1 MVCRGLFC
9 YFTHMQL
16 ESRSISE
23 QKAFVSRWPLARVK
37 KMKLAEYTSIAD
49 KGTFC
54 YALEFLTDENGSIRG
69 GSAYKFGI
77 FKRQQSGKAI
87 KARHLVTDGT
97 YGWYR
102 KYGTRRDAAFRQ
114 IRKQIVSI
122 IEAAQAKEFEKIDA
136 VDLGLA
142 VKWKIAFLYAPE
154 YLIPIYARH
163 VLANIAFVSGLEKAF
178 KLPVSA
184 LQAFLISQKPEN
196 QLSSDYALD
205 LWQAYVSIR
214 PGEDDSGDR
223 YLQEQPSTENWSQV
237 AEPQAA
243 YGKPRAKFD
252 EREILQSCL
261 QSEKEIREIL
271 TIWQRKKNMV
281 LQGPPGVGKS
291 FLARRLAWLLMGSKN
306 AQQVEWVQFHPNYAY
321 EDFVM
326 GLRPDGHGHFQL
338 QAGKFLAFCAR
349 AAEDLDKPYV
359 FVIDEINR
367 AHLTKVLGELM
378 YLLEADKR
386 NEEHAVRLS
395 YDMREQSFFVPPNL
409 YLIGTMNTADR
420 SLATMDY
427 ALRRRFAFI
436 PLLPAFNEKFI
447 QLLQEQGISADFAQ
461 KIAQKFSA
469 LNTRIIKDRNLGE
482 GFAIG
487 HSYFISDLRIDDVE
501 TWYEAILD
509 YEIKPLLKEYW
520 FDENHKVDE
529 QMSKL
534 AN

>member
-1 MVCRGLFC
+1 
-9 YFTHMQL
+9 MQL
-16 ESRSISE
+16 ESRSISQ
-23 QKAFVSRWPLARVK
+23 QKAFVRQWPLARIR
-37 KMKLAEYTSIAD
+37 KMELAEYTATAS
-49 KGTFC
+49 KETFC

-77 FKRQQSGKAI
+77 FKRQNAGQAVKAQ
-87 KARHLVTDGT
+87 HLVSDGT

-102 KYGTRRDAAFRQ
+102 KYGNRRDAAFRQ
-114 IRKQIVSI
+114 IRKQIVAI
-122 IEAAQAKEFEKIDA
+122 IEAALAEDFQAIDQ

-142 VKWKIAFLYAPE
+142 VKWKIAYLYAPAS
-154 YLIPIYARH
+154 LVPIYSRH
-163 VLANIAFVSGLEKAF
+163 VLSNIAFVSGLEKAF

-184 LQAFLISQKPEN
+184 LQAFLISQKSEN
-196 QLSSDYALD
+196 QSTSDYALD
-205 LWQAYVSIR
+205 LWQAFVSIH
-214 PGEDDSGDR
+214 PGEDDSPDR
-223 YLQEQPSTENWSQV
+223 YMLEQPVTDNWSKV

-243 YGKPRAKFD
+243 YGKSVAKFD
-252 EREILQSCL
+252 ESAILKDCL
-261 QSEKEIREIL
+261 QAEKDIREIL
-271 TIWQRKKNMV
+271 KVWKRKKNIV

-291 FLARRLAWLLMGSKN
+291 YLARRLAWLLIGSKN
-306 AQQVEWVQFHPNYAY
+306 ASQHEWVQFHPNYAY

-349 AAEDLDKPYV
+349 AAEDLDRPYV

-367 AHLTKVLGELM
+367 AHLSKVLGELM

-420 SLATMDY
+420 SLAMIDY

-436 PLLPAFNEKFI
+436 PLVPAFGEKFV
-447 QLLQEQGISADFAQ
+447 QKLHEQGISTDFAQ
-461 KIAQKFSA
+461 KIVNKFADLNAQIVK
-469 LNTRIIKDRNLGE
+469 NRNLGE
-482 GFAIG
+482 GYVIG
-487 HSYFISDLRIDDVE
+487 HSYFISDSKIDDIE
-501 TWYEAILD
+501 GWYDAIID
-509 YEIKPLLKEYW
+509 YEIAPLLKEYW
-520 FDENHKVDE
+520 FDDHERVNE
-529 QMSKL
+529 EISKL

>member
-1 MVCRGLFC
+1 
-9 YFTHMQL
+9 MQL

-23 QKAFVSRWPLARVK
+23 QKAFVKRWPLARIK
-37 KMKLAEYTSIAD
+37 KMKLAEYTSTAD

-77 FKRQQSGKAI
+77 FKRQQTGKAT
-87 KARHLVTDGT
+87 KAQHLVTDGT

-102 KYGTRRDAAFRQ
+102 KYGNRCDAAFRQ
-114 IRKQIVSI
+114 IRNQIATI
-122 IEAAQAKEFEKIDA
+122 IEAALAVDVGKIDA
-136 VDLGLA
+136 VDLGMA

-154 YLIPIYARH
+154 SLVPIYSRH

-178 KLPVSA
+178 KLPISA
-184 LQAFLISQKPEN
+184 LQGFLISQKTDD
-196 QLSSDYALD
+196 QSSTDYALD

-214 PGEDDSGDR
+214 PGENESGDR
-223 YLQEQPSTENWSQV
+223 FLQEQPVTANWSQV
-237 AEPQAA
+237 AEPEVT
-243 YGKPRAKFD
+243 YTKKVVTFD
-252 EREILQSCL
+252 EVEILKSCL
-261 QSEKEIREIL
+261 QDEKEIREVL
-271 TIWQRKKNMV
+271 KVWKRKKNIV

-306 AQQVEWVQFHPNYAY
+306 AQQHEWVQFHPNYAY

-349 AAEDLDKPYV
+349 AAEDLDRSYV

-367 AHLTKVLGELM
+367 AHLSKVLGELM

-386 NEEHAVRLS
+386 NEAHAVRLS

-420 SLATMDY
+420 SLAMIDY

-436 PLLPAFNEKFI
+436 PLVPAFGSTFI
-447 QLLQEQGISADFAQ
+447 QQLNQQGIATDFARN
-461 KIAQKFSA
+461 IARKFSD
-469 LNTRIIKDRNLGE
+469 LNERIVSDRNLGE
-482 GFAIG
+482 GYAIG
-487 HSYFISDLRIDDVE
+487 HSYFISDVKIDDVE
-501 TWYEAILD
+501 GWYEAIID

-520 FDENHKVDE
+520 FDDNL
-529 QMSKL
+529 KL
-534 AN
+534 NEEIGKLGN